1 MHPYQHHRQ
10 SLQLQKGLE
19 NVYIRLY
26 TGILNIR
33 KVINP
38 QSKKLQEGDSNQQ
51 CLIFARVK
59 AADLA
64 KIDDVRSSLGKH
76 TRMTY
81 YTDTDQL
88 IIKLMPSAKHEKAH
102 LNLAKMFNFKLARM
116 GMAETSFDSVGAQR
130 FEDSTSSKEVI
141 QPTNL
146 YLPEE
151 ETKTGQQSS
160 LNLVHLSPYGDS
172 ESMQDG
178 GLRILEVM

>member
-1 MHPYQHHRQ
+1 MQKLINSQ
-10 SLQLQKGLE
+10 SERLQK
-19 NVYIRLY
+19 
-26 TGILNIR
+26 
-33 KVINP
+33 
-38 QSKKLQEGDSNQQ
+38 GDSNQQ
-51 CLIFARVK
+51 YLIFTRVR

-76 TRMTY
+76 TRMAY
-81 YTDTDQL
+81 YTDIDEL
-88 IIKLMPSAKHEKAH
+88 IIKLMPSAKHEKANRS
-102 LNLAKMFNFKLARM
+102 LGENLFSNWIGWECWKVHMTMLVRNDLKALLLLKR
-116 GMAETSFDSVGAQR
+116 
-130 FEDSTSSKEVI
+130 VI

-160 LNLVHLSPYGDS
+160 LNLVYLSPYGDS